1 MDKTGARTPH
11 DVLKGYFGYDSFRP
25 YQEEIINDLLDGN
38 DVFTVMH
45 TGSGKSLCYQV
56 PAVLLPGTCVVVSP
70 LIALM
75 QDQVESMRQVG
86 IQAGFLNSML
96 LPQDAFEIEQAARNG
111 GLDLLY
117 VAPERLMTEG
127 FLAFLKTIKICLFAI
142 DEAHCVSQWGHDFR
156 PEYLQLGV
164 LSGMFPDVPR
174 IALTATADEFTRKDI
189 IEKLNLEKA
198 RHFLSGLDRPNIS
211 YTVDV
216 KNNEKKQ
223 LLNFIRDRHP
233 GESGIVYCT
242 TRNKTEEIAGF
253 LRENDVPAYV
263 YHAGLDRDTR
273 LRHQNIFLQNDGAVM
288 VATIAFG
295 MGINKPDIRYIAH
308 LNRPKTLENYY
319 QETGRAGRD
328 GEPAEAWMIYG
339 LQDVAVLQQMIDAS
353 RGEEEF
359 KRIQYRKMDAMLGY
373 CESGH
378 CRRQVLLAYFGER
391 LDGPCGNCDICIK
404 GIETVDGTLAAQK
417 ALSCS
422 FRTGQR
428 FGVNYLIDVLLGKP
442 AERIRNFGHDRLS
455 VYGIGKELSAA
466 EWRSV
471 FRQLVAAR
479 FLKVDM
485 ENKGG
490 LRLTSKCRPVLTG
503 KEKFLLRKYRVADAR
518 PRESGKRAASGPGAA
533 ARSSGPH
540 VCHEELFER
549 LKTARYEL
557 ARKQSLPAY
566 VIFHNSTLAG
576 FATFLPDSLAGMR
589 SITGV
594 GETKLEK
601 YGEVFLEIIR
611 EYKREKDLAVLQR
624 GED

>member
-1 MDKTGARTPH
+1 MDITDHLTPH
-11 DVLKGYFGYDSFRP
+11 DVLKQYFGYDNFRP
-25 YQEEIINDLLDGN
+25 YQEEIINSILAGN
-38 DVFTVMH
+38 DILTVMH

-56 PAVLLPGTCVVVSP
+56 PAVVLPGVCVVISP

-75 QDQVESMRQVG
+75 QDQVESVRQLG
-86 IQAGFLNSML
+86 IRAGFLNSML
-96 LPQDAFEIEQAARNG
+96 LPKDAFTIERAAING
-111 GLDLLY
+111 DLDLLY
-117 VAPERLMTEG
+117 VAPERLMTDG
-127 FLAFLKTIKICLFAI
+127 FLAFLRTIKVSLFAI

-164 LSGMFPDVPR
+164 LFEMFPDIPR

-189 IEKLNLEKA
+189 IEKLHMEKA

-223 LLNFIRDRHP
+223 LLSFIRDRHP
-233 GESGIVYCT
+233 GESGIVYCM
-242 TRNKTEEIAGF
+242 TRNKTEEIAEV
-253 LRENDVPAYV
+253 LREKGIPAYA

-273 LRHQNIFLQNDGAVM
+273 LKHQNMFLQNDGIVM

-308 LNRPKTLENYY
+308 LNLPKTLENYY

-339 LQDVAVLQQMIDAS
+339 LQDLAILQQMIDGS
-353 RGEEEF
+353 QGEEEF

-378 CRRQVLLAYFGER
+378 CRRQVLLAYFGEK
-391 LDGPCGNCDICIK
+391 LDEPCGNCDICIN

-428 FGVNYLIDVLLGKP
+428 FGVNYLIDVLLGKSN
-442 AERIRNFGHDRLS
+442 ERILGFGHDRLS
-455 VYGIGKELSAA
+455 VYGIGTELSVS

-485 ENKGG
+485 GNKGG

-503 KEKFLLRKYRVADAR
+503 KENFLLRKDRIMDVKPRQSRKTTMGRPGIADQ
-518 PRESGKRAASGPGAA
+518 SL
-533 ARSSGPH
+533 GPH
-540 VCHEELFER
+540 MYHAELFER

-566 VIFHNSTLAG
+566 VIFHNRTLTE
-576 FATFLPDSLAGMR
+576 FATFLPGSLTEMR
-589 SITGV
+589 NISGV

-601 YGEVFLEIIR
+601 YGEAFLDIIR
-611 EYKREKDLAVLQR
+611 EYKRENDL
-624 GED
+624 

>member
-1 MDKTGARTPH
+1 MDKIDARTPH

-25 YQEEIINDLLDGN
+25 HQEEIIESLLAGR
-38 DVFTVMH
+38 DVLTVMH

-56 PAVLLPGTCVVVSP
+56 PAVLLPGICVVISP

-75 QDQVESMRQVG
+75 QDQVESVRQVG
-86 IQAGFLNSML
+86 IRAGFLNSTL
-96 LPQDAFEIEQAARNG
+96 LPKDALKIERAAVNG
-111 GLDLLY
+111 DLDLLY

-127 FLAFLKTIKICLFAI
+127 FLAFLKTIKVSVFAI

-156 PEYLQLGV
+156 PEYLQLGI
-164 LSGMFPDVPR
+164 LSGMFPGIPR

-189 IEKLNLEKA
+189 IEKLHLEKA

-211 YTVDV
+211 YAVEA

-223 LLNFIRDRHP
+223 LLGFIRDRHP

-242 TRNKTEEIAGF
+242 TRKKTEEIAEF
-253 LRENDVPAYV
+253 LRGENIPAYA
-263 YHAGLDRDTR
+263 YHAGLDRDAR
-273 LRHQNIFLQNDGAVM
+273 LKHQNVFLQNDGIVM

-308 LNRPKTLENYY
+308 LNLPKTLENYY

-328 GEPAEAWMIYG
+328 GEPAEAFMIYG
-339 LQDVAVLQQMIDAS
+339 LQDVAILQQMIDAS
-353 RGEEEF
+353 QGEDEF
-359 KRIQYRKMDAMLGY
+359 KRVQYRKMDAMLGY

-378 CRRQVLLAYFGER
+378 CRRQVLLSYFGEK
-391 LDGPCGNCDICIK
+391 LDEPCGNCDICIN

-417 ALSCS
+417 ALSCA

-428 FGVNYLIDVLLGKP
+428 FGVNYLIDVLLGKSL
-442 AERIRNFGHDRLS
+442 ERIRNFGHDRLS
-455 VYGIGKELSAA
+455 VYGVGKELSVS

-503 KEKFLLRKYRVADAR
+503 KEVFLLRKDRVTDVK
-518 PRESGKRAASGPGAA
+518 PRDSRRGAIGRAVSVP
-533 ARSSGPH
+533 RSSGPH
-540 VCHEELFER
+540 MYHEELFER
-549 LKTARYEL
+549 LKTARYGL
-557 ARKQSLPAY
+557 ARQQSLPAY
-566 VIFHNSTLAG
+566 VIFHNSTLTE
-576 FATFLPDSLAGMR
+576 FATFLPDSLAEMR
-589 SITGV
+589 NINGV

-601 YGEVFLEIIR
+601 YGETFLEIIR
-611 EYKREKDLAVLQR
+611 EYKRENGL
-624 GED
+624 

>member
-1 MDKTGARTPH
+1 MDKTDARTPH
-11 DVLKGYFGYDSFRP
+11 GVLKKYFGYDSFRP
-25 YQEEIINDLLDGN
+25 YQEEIIDSLLGGN

-56 PAVLLPGTCVVVSP
+56 PAVVLPGVCVVVSP

-86 IQAGFLNSML
+86 IRAGFLNSLL
-96 LPQDAFEIEQAARNG
+96 LPRDAFKIERAAVNG
-111 GLDLLY
+111 DLDLLY
-117 VAPERLMTEG
+117 VAPERLVTKG
-127 FLAFLKTIKICLFAI
+127 FLSFLETIRVCLFAI

-164 LSGMFPDVPR
+164 LSEMFPDVPR
-174 IALTATADEFTRKDI
+174 IALTATADEYTQKDI
-189 IEKLNLEKA
+189 IEKLHLEEA
-198 RHFLSGLDRPNIS
+198 RRFLSGLDRPNIS

-223 LLNFIRDRHP
+223 LLGFIRDRHP

-242 TRNKTEEIAGF
+242 TRNKTEEIADF
-253 LRENDVPAYV
+253 LRGKDVPAYA

-273 LRHQNIFLQNDGAVM
+273 LRHQDMFLQNDGVVM

-308 LNRPKTLENYY
+308 LNLPRTLENYY

-339 LQDVAVLQQMIDAS
+339 LQDLAVLQQMIDGS

-359 KRIQYRKMDAMLGY
+359 KRIQYRKMEAMLGY

-378 CRRQVLLAYFGER
+378 CRRQVLLGYFGEK
-391 LDGPCGNCDICIK
+391 LDGPCGNCDVCIK
-404 GIETVDGTLAAQK
+404 GVETVDGTLAARM
-417 ALSCS
+417 ALSCA

-428 FGVNYLIDVLLGKP
+428 FGVNYLIDVLLGRSN
-442 AERIRNFGHDRLS
+442 ERIKGFGHDGLS
-455 VYGIGKELSAA
+455 VHGIGKELSAS
-466 EWRSV
+466 EWKSV

-479 FLKVDM
+479 FLKVDL

-490 LRLTSKCRPVLTG
+490 LRLTAHCRPVLTG
-503 KEKFLLRKYRVADAR
+503 KETFLLRKDRVTEVK
-518 PRESGKRAASGPGAA
+518 PREPGKRLAGASGIAD
-533 ARSSGPH
+533 RSSGPH
-540 VCHEELFER
+540 MYHEELFER

-566 VIFHNSTLAG
+566 VIFHNRTLTG
-576 FATFLPDSLAGMR
+576 FATFLPDSLAQMR
-589 SITGV
+589 NITGV
-594 GETKLEK
+594 GETKLER
-601 YGEVFLEIIR
+601 YGELFLDIIR
-611 EYKREKDLAVLQR
+611 EYKRENNL
-624 GED
+624 